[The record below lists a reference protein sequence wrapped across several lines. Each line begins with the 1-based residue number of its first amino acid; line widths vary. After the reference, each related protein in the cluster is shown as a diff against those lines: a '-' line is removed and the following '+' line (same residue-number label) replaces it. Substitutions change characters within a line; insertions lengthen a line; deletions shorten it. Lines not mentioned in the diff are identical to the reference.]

1 MGLLF
6 KTLKKQHQRYK
17 SFLAIYLIL
26 ALITSVTIVIITRI
40 TGDMAQAALDFDTA
54 VILQLFGLITALYVV
69 RGIASAVSALIL
81 GRFAGR
87 AGYRFRDN
95 FAKYFLQKPFAAFEK
110 TNSGESLSVYSN
122 DLPAAVNL
130 VAGGGLQMIADVIM
144 LLVTVVYMLMLN
156 LTLSLIFFASFPVL
170 ILLQVVI
177 AVPIQKKE
185 VKRSEARATFNGI
198 ANDSL
203 QNTSTVAAYSLEE
216 IMEKRCAD
224 SFSNVIAATKDYI
237 RSLMPLVM
245 FGQLASIAPLI
256 IVIAIAANRAINGN
270 LSIAEFVAF
279 LGLAGEA
286 GGWLTMLSQRQN
298 DVQLAAGGAK
308 RLMDTLDG
316 EAENRLSGNTINF
329 AHNGEIAISAKDLT
343 FAYNTRNGN
352 GDAVEDEAL
361 ETLALDNVNFQI
373 NKGARVAFVG
383 GSGSGKSTVLKLL
396 LGLYAPKSGTIHVMG
411 TDTSGVSLE
420 SLRNAYAYVPQDSFL
435 FPESIGHNIT
445 GENTITDMPRLEQ
458 ACKDAGIWEFIQTL
472 PDKFD
477 AQLNESAENISGG
490 QKQRIALAR
499 AFYRNAPIILF
510 DEATSA
516 LDPSTEAAILNSFD
530 TLSKD
535 KTVVMVA
542 HRVKPISFCDTIVV
556 MDEGKVAAIGT
567 HDALLSACDIYKNLY
582 DSQNKA
588 LEVAF

>member
-1 MGLLF
+1 
-6 KTLKKQHQRYK
+6 
-17 SFLAIYLIL
+17 
-26 ALITSVTIVIITRI
+26 
-40 TGDMAQAALDFDTA
+40 
-54 VILQLFGLITALYVV
+54 
-69 RGIASAVSALIL
+69 
-81 GRFAGR
+81 
-87 AGYRFRDN
+87 
-95 FAKYFLQKPFAAFEK
+95 
-110 TNSGESLSVYSN
+110 
-122 DLPAAVNL
+122 
-130 VAGGGLQMIADVIM
+130 M
-144 LLVTVVYMLMLN
+144 LLVTIVYMLMLN

-185 VKRSEARATFNGI
+185 VKRSEARAAFNAI

-216 IMEKRCAD
+216 IMENRCAD
-224 SFSNVIAATKDYI
+224 AFANVIATTKNYI

-256 IVIAIAANRAINGN
+256 IIIAIAANRVINGN
-270 LSIAEFVAF
+270 LSVAEFVAF

-286 GGWLTMLSQRQN
+286 GSWLAMLSQTQN
-298 DVQLAAGGAK
+298 QVQTAAGGAK
-308 RLMDTLDG
+308 RLMDTMVE
-316 EAENRLSGNTINF
+316 EAENLLAGNTINF
-329 AHNGEIAISAKDLT
+329 AYSGDIAISAKNLT
-343 FAYNTRNGN
+343 FAYEPRNGD
-352 GDAVEDEAL
+352 GEQESEAP
-361 ETLALDNVNFQI
+361 EILALDNVNFQI
-373 NKGARVAFVG
+373 NKGSRVAFVG

-396 LGLYAPKSGTIHVMG
+396 LGLYAPKSGTINLMG
-411 TDTSGVSLE
+411 TDTGDVSLE

-477 AQLNESAENISGG
+477 SLLNESAENVSGG

-499 AFYRNAPIILF
+499 AFYRNSPIILF

-530 TLSKD
+530 ALSKD
-535 KTVVMVA
+535 KTVVMVS
-542 HRVKPISFCDTIVV
+542 HRIKPISFCDTIVV

-567 HDALLSACDIYKNLY
+567 HDALLSTCDIYKNLFE
-582 DSQNKA
+582 SQNKA
-588 LEVAF
+588 QEVLS